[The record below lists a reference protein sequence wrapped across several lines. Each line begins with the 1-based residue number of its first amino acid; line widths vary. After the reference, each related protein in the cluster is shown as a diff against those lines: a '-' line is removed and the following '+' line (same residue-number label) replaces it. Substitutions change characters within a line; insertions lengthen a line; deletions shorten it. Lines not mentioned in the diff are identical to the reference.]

1 MTYLYAMKMLS
12 IWIQTA
18 RPRTLPLS
26 VSGILMGLALSPN
39 SGLSDPLVM
48 LGCLLTTVLFQ
59 VLSNFANDLGD
70 GMKGTDNSDRIG
82 PQRSVQSGKI
92 SVSSMKKAVVL
103 LSFLSLLSAGLLLTA
118 ALPNLTAKALIF
130 YLILSLLCVLA
141 AITYTVGKKAYG
153 YHGGG
158 DLMVFLFFGWVA
170 VLGTR
175 HLFTPNFSLQEVL
188 AATAIGAW
196 STMVLNL
203 NNLRDVH
210 NDKAS
215 GKNTLAVILGGMRGK
230 WYHYFLYVLSSM
242 AWISL
247 LITAYLESRNPYLWF
262 SGIPLI
268 FCTMHIRKVSKI
280 QHAKEYDPEL
290 KNIALSTFAAA
301 LLFFIFNLN

>member
-1 MTYLYAMKMLS
+1 MKRLS

-39 SGLSDPLVM
+39 AGFDHPWIM
-48 LGCLLTTVLFQ
+48 LGCMVTTVLFQ

-70 GMKGTDNSDRIG
+70 GMKGTDNAKRIG
-82 PQRSVQSGKI
+82 PERAVQSGKI
-92 SVSSMKKAVVL
+92 SVNAMKKAVIL
-103 LSFLSLLSAGLLLTA
+103 LSFLSLLSAVCLLTA
-118 ALPNLTAKALIF
+118 ALSNLSKQGFVF
-130 YLILSLLCVLA
+130 YLILALLCVLA

-175 HLFTPNFSLQEVL
+175 HLFTAIFSLEEVL

-203 NNLRDVH
+203 NNLRDLQ

-215 GKNTLAVILGGMRGK
+215 GKNTVAVILGGIRGK
-230 WYHYFLYVLSSM
+230 WYHYSLFVLSSVC
-242 AWISL
+242 WILL
-247 LITAYLESRNPYLWF
+247 LITTIINTGNFYALIA
-262 SGIPLI
+262 GIPLL
-268 FCTMHIRKVSKI
+268 FFTLHLLKVYKI
-280 QHAKEYDPEL
+280 QHSQAYDPEL
-290 KNIALSTFAAA
+290 KKIALSTFAAA
-301 LLFFIFNLN
+301 LLFFLFSMN

>member
-1 MTYLYAMKMLS
+1 MKRLS

-26 VSGILMGLALSPN
+26 VSGIITGLALSPN
-39 SGLSDPLVM
+39 SGFNNPWIM
-48 LGCLLTTVLFQ
+48 LGCIVTTILFQ

-70 GMKGTDNSDRIG
+70 GMKGTDNAKRIG
-82 PQRSVQSGKI
+82 PERSIQSGKI
-92 SVSSMKKAVVL
+92 SVPSMKNAVNL

-118 ALPNLTAKALIF
+118 ALPNLTTKALIF
-130 YLILSLLCVLA
+130 YLVLALLCVLA

-158 DLMVFLFFGWVA
+158 DLMVFLFFGGVA

-175 HLFTPNFSLQEVL
+175 HLFTSNFSLEEIL

-203 NNLRDVH
+203 NNLRDLQ

-215 GKNTLAVILGGMRGK
+215 GKNTIAVILGGIRGK
-230 WYHYFLYVLSSM
+230 WYHYSLYVLSSLC
-242 AWISL
+242 WILL
-247 LITAYLESRNPYLWF
+247 LIITAKNTDNFYVLIA
-262 SGIPLI
+262 GIPLL
-268 FCTMHIRKVSKI
+268 FFTLHLLKVYKI
-280 QHAKEYDPEL
+280 QHSQEYDPEL
-290 KNIALSTFAAA
+290 KKIALSTFAAA
-301 LLFFIFNLN
+301 MLFFLFSMN

>member
-1 MTYLYAMKMLS
+1 MKRLS
-12 IWIQTA
+12 IWIQAA

-26 VSGILMGLALSPN
+26 VSGIVMGLALSPN
-39 SGLSDPLVM
+39 SGFNNPWIM

-70 GMKGTDNSDRIG
+70 GMKGTDNSKRIG
-82 PQRSVQSGKI
+82 PERSVQSGKI
-92 SVSSMKKAVVL
+92 SVLAMKKAVVL

-118 ALPNLTAKALIF
+118 ALPNLTFKALVF
-130 YLILSLLCVLA
+130 YLILALLCVLA

-158 DLMVFLFFGWVA
+158 DLMVFLFFGGVA

-175 HLFTPNFSLQEVL
+175 HLFSPNFSVAEVL

-203 NNLRDVH
+203 NNLRDIH

-215 GKNTLAVILGGMRGK
+215 GKNTLAVILGGIRGK
-230 WYHYFLYVLSSM
+230 WYHYSLYLISTISWV
-242 AWISL
+242 SL
-247 LITAYLESRNPYLWF
+247 LVKEYSESRNPLLWF
-262 SGIPLI
+262 AGIPLI
-268 FCTMHIRKVSKI
+268 FFTRHIRKVAKI
-280 QHAKEYDPEL
+280 QHASEYDPEL
-290 KNIALSTFAAA
+290 KKIALSAFAAA
-301 LLFFIFNLN
+301 LLFFILNLI

>member
-1 MTYLYAMKMLS
+1 MKRLS

-39 SGLSDPLVM
+39 AGFDHPWIM
-48 LGCLLTTVLFQ
+48 LGCMVTTVLFQ

-70 GMKGTDNSDRIG
+70 GMKGTDNAKRIG
-82 PQRSVQSGKI
+82 PERAVQSGKI
-92 SVSSMKKAVVL
+92 SVNAMKKAVIL
-103 LSFLSLLSAGLLLTA
+103 LSILSLLSAVCLLTA
-118 ALPNLTAKALIF
+118 ALSNLSEQGFVF
-130 YLILSLLCVLA
+130 YLILALLCVLA

-175 HLFTPNFSLQEVL
+175 HLFTANFSLEEVL

-203 NNLRDVH
+203 NNLRDLQ

-215 GKNTLAVILGGMRGK
+215 GKNTVAVILGGIRGK
-230 WYHYFLYVLSSM
+230 WYHYSLFVLSSVC
-242 AWISL
+242 WILL
-247 LITAYLESRNPYLWF
+247 LITTVINTGNFYALNA
-262 SGIPLI
+262 GIPLL
-268 FCTMHIRKVSKI
+268 FFTLHLLKVYKI
-280 QHAKEYDPEL
+280 QHSQAYDPEL
-290 KNIALSTFAAA
+290 KKIALSTFAAA
-301 LLFFIFNLN
+301 LLFFLFSMN